1 MNENKVVSGKT
12 LESIFNDRAY
22 DITAARKSQGWFS
35 QQVQGLS
42 SVTPNKLLNQA
53 NFVSSISPGDLYLFY
68 YDPKHKDTLPYYDR
82 FPLVIPFRKVKGGFY
97 GLNFHYLPPLLRVR
111 LLDRLLM
118 FSNTKGITES
128 TRLRFKYQMINSS
141 AKFAWAQPCIKMY
154 LNNHVRSRFAK
165 IEPEHWVTA
174 MMLPVERF
182 AGANKEKVWRDSR
195 KAF

>member
-1 MNENKVVSGKT
+1 MNENKVIAGKT

-53 NFVSSISPGDLYLFY
+53 NFVSSVSPGDVYLFY

-118 FSNTKGITES
+118 FSNTKGITEA
-128 TRLRFKYQMINSS
+128 TKLRFKYQMVNSS
-141 AKFAWAQPCIKMY
+141 AKFAAVQPCVKMY
-154 LNNHVRSRFAK
+154 LNSHVRSRFAK

-182 AGANKEKVWRDSR
+182 VGANKEKVWRDSR